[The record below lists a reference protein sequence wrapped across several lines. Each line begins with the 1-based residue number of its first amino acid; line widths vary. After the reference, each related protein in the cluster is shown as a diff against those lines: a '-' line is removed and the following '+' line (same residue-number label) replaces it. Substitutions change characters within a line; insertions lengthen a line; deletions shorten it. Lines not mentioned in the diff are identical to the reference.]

1 LILTARIMGT
11 VDKVLS
17 GLSQAQTQA
26 ILERALMDSDY
37 LIDLIRLPKAADLP
51 SYESTLRGYLYV
63 AGIDATEEEK
73 EQKRKASSL

>member
-1 LILTARIMGT
+1 MGT

-26 ILERALMDSDY
+26 ILEKALMDSDY

-51 SYESTLRGYLYV
+51 SYEATLRGYLYV